1 MCDLAIEKP
10 VVYVGEELLQGK
22 IILLPVVRNYFSG
35 CVHKI
40 FTDFDLHREENT
52 SVTSLWV
59 VSNLTSAL
67 QQQLVYMPYSTLLYR
82 PNSELLPVLQQA
94 LWKLCQYELQ
104 SDNHGQSIG

>member
-35 CVHKI
+35 CFHKI
-40 FTDFDLHREENT
+40 FTEFDQHREHFSNIP
-52 SVTSLWV
+52 VG
-59 VSNLTSAL
+59 SNLTSAL

>member
-1 MCDLAIEKP
+1 LAIEKP
-10 VVYVGEELLQGK
+10 VVYVGEELLQEK
-22 IILLPVVRNYFSG
+22 VILLPVVCNYFSG
-35 CVHKI
+35 CFHKM
-40 FTDFDLHREENT
+40 FTDFDLHREHVSNIP
-52 SVTSLWV
+52 VG
-59 VSNLTSAL
+59 SNLTSAL